1 MQLVRC
7 RPKRRSLRLR
17 RRTRMRSEQRFRSE
31 RPSCPGTFI
40 RLQNFVQVLLGRLCF
55 QGVSWLLLCT
65 SKEVTRCPQDSGSFA
80 LASKEV
86 TRCPQDSGSFALA
99 SKEVTRSACGRAEA
113 LLWSASNPRAGR
125 ERKTAGCASR
135 TEQDHFRATL
145 TRACGAASPASR
157 TGDRQNFSVHQ
168 VFASAL
174 RTRSARGFRACD
186 AAPPADRRTTIRR
199 RDRRECRSAKRPG

>member
-7 RPKRRSLRLR
+7 RPKRHSLRLR
-17 RRTRMRSEQRFRSE
+17 PKTCMRSEQRFRSE

-86 TRCPQDSGSFALA
+86 TR
-99 SKEVTRSACGRAEA
+99 SACGRAEA
-113 LLWSASNPRAGR
+113 LALQDKLRKHNGRAEALLWWWEKGVV
-125 ERKTAGCASR
+125 C
-135 TEQDHFRATL
+135 
-145 TRACGAASPASR
+145 
-157 TGDRQNFSVHQ
+157 
-168 VFASAL
+168 
-174 RTRSARGFRACD
+174 
-186 AAPPADRRTTIRR
+186 
-199 RDRRECRSAKRPG
+199 